1 MDKRIIP
8 MNNMYQF
15 ETSDL
20 KYNTD
25 ISTGMKLFMM
35 PKTTAPLIFEKTS
48 TSVLMGARSSLSN
61 DLAFLS
67 KVIVT
72 ASIDVVP
79 KRIDMATIPA
89 NISKMLKE
97 LPDLKK
103 NIIIPANGKI
113 IPQLIL
119 GGLR

>member
-35 PKTTAPLIFEKTS
+35 PETTAPLIFEKTS

-89 NISKMLKE
+89 NISTILKE

-103 NIIIPANGKI
+103 TSSSMQTEKLFPS
-113 IPQLIL
+113 
-119 GGLR
+119 